1 MANKRRFN
9 DTIIKNGMI
18 VKIRKDG
25 TIRSVVGPYIVN
37 HKKAKP

>member
-9 DTIIKNGMI
+9 DTIIKDGMI

-25 TIRSVVGPYIVN
+25 TIRSVVGPYVVN
-37 HKKAKP
+37 HKKAKQ

>member
-18 VKIRKDG
+18 IKIRKDG
-25 TIRSVVGPYIVN
+25 TIKSVVGPYTPN
-37 HKKAKP
+37 HKQVKK

>member
-1 MANKRRFN
+1 MANKRKFN

-25 TIRSVVGPYIVN
+25 TIRSVVGPYTPN
-37 HKKAKP
+37 HKEVKK